1 MEELLT
7 VFGPARMLGVEQILM
22 AFLMSF
28 VLSSLLATVY
38 RWTFQGFS
46 YSRAFVHTM
55 ILGAMIVCLLIM
67 AIGNNLARGLGIL
80 GTLAVIRFRTH
91 IRDPRDMIFLFA
103 ALATGIACGANTF
116 DVAILGAILISVAAL
131 LLHWS
136 PFASRRSYD
145 GMLRFVSPA
154 NHDFRSALEAMMQRF
169 CSNFFLVA
177 VRETTQG
184 EQLEY
189 SYQVRLRDPSYRDDL
204 IEGVRTIEGL
214 RDMNDSVRDAEL
226 ALEEKCAA
234 LRRDRARLEAL
245 QTEETRRLQ
254 LWERRLLN
262 ATDVQALRPE
272 VAALEAIID
281 GSRELIQRR
290 EQQLS
295 ALEAQRAD
303 LYRWLE
309 IDDDGSYAARYV
321 SRNSTRPAEHPNRG
335 RPCMERPFRVP
346 AGAGSWYELVLHVVY
361 GVCRCR
367 HQRDHGFERLDD
379 RR

>member
-7 VFGPARMLGVEQILM
+7 VFGPARVLGVEQILL

-55 ILGAMIVCLLIM
+55 ILGSMIVSMLIM

-116 DVAILGAILISVAAL
+116 EVAIVGALLISFAAL

-154 NHDFRSALEAMMQRF
+154 GQDFRSALEDMMRRF
-169 CSNFFLVA
+169 CSNYFLVA
-177 VRETTQG
+177 VRETAQG
-184 EQLEY
+184 KHLEY
-189 SYQVRLRDPSYRDDL
+189 SYQVRLRDPSYREDL
-204 IEGVRTIEGL
+204 IEGARSIEGL
-214 RDMNDSVRDAEL
+214 RDIHLLMQRTTVEL
-226 ALEEKCAA
+226 
-234 LRRDRARLEAL
+234 
-245 QTEETRRLQ
+245 
-254 LWERRLLN
+254 
-262 ATDVQALRPE
+262 
-272 VAALEAIID
+272 
-281 GSRELIQRR
+281 
-290 EQQLS
+290 
-295 ALEAQRAD
+295 
-303 LYRWLE
+303 
-309 IDDDGSYAARYV
+309 
-321 SRNSTRPAEHPNRG
+321 
-335 RPCMERPFRVP
+335 
-346 AGAGSWYELVLHVVY
+346 
-361 GVCRCR
+361 
-367 HQRDHGFERLDD
+367 
-379 RR
+379 